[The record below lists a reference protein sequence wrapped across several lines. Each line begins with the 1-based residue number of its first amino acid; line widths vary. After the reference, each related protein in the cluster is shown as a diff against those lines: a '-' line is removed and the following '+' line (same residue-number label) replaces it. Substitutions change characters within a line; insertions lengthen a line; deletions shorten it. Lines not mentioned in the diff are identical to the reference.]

1 MNNQKSQESLRGN
14 QKSIIGKISTGSSD
28 LNNWLNGGYEKNVV
42 TMIVGPP
49 GSGKSNFG
57 ILAACSRAINN
68 EKVVFIDTEGG
79 FSLDRV
85 MQIVGENNYEKV
97 LSNIFILEPT
107 NFSEQRES
115 FSKINNY
122 LKEDQV
128 GLIVVDSMAMHYRL
142 EMGDAV
148 SSKKDDAI
156 QKINRDIAKQMRTLV
171 EIARKKEIPI
181 IITNQVYS
189 SFLSSE
195 DLLNGVEKETS
206 IVGGDLFKYW
216 SKCIIELFGKG
227 KNRYAKLL
235 KHRSLDV
242 KDFNFEIKDAGIFK
256 KSSLF

>member
-1 MNNQKSQESLRGN
+1 MNNNQRSQEPF
-14 QKSIIGKISTGSSD
+14 QGKISTGSFD
-28 LNNWLNGGYEKNVV
+28 LNDWLCGGYEKNVV

-49 GSGKSNFG
+49 GSAKSNFC
-57 ILAACSRAINN
+57 ILAACSRAIND
-68 EKVVFIDTEGG
+68 EKVIFIDTEGG

-85 MQIVGENNYEKV
+85 TQIVGEKNLSKV

-107 NFSEQRES
+107 NFLEQKES
-115 FSKINNY
+115 FNKINKY
-122 LKEDQV
+122 LKEDQI

-148 SSKKDDAI
+148 SSKNDENI

-216 SKCIIELFGKG
+216 SKCIIELYSKG
-227 KNRYAKLL
+227 KSRYAKLL
-235 KHRSLDV
+235 KHRSMDL

-256 KSSLF
+256 KSGLF